1 MELRDI
7 EYFAV
12 VAEHRSIGRAAEALG
27 LSQPALS
34 KSLRRLERSVEA
46 KVVKRTPKGVE
57 LTSVGSALLAQV
69 RRLRLTLNDISREA
83 ADLSQGRAGHLR
95 IGTPGGFALDLVP
108 TACATLLKEAPKVTM
123 KITVGDRDAS
133 MMGLRNGELDLAI
146 TTIQAPRH
154 EDLGEEYLFDEE
166 FVVYVSANH
175 RLAKRKQ
182 LTLADLV
189 HERWAT
195 GFISGPPER
204 GLSQAFEDAGLPPPN
219 IAIETAFLPIRYH
232 LVAASDLLSFN
243 STRMVRYAA
252 ARFRIRELHVKDLA
266 YTRRVGVYYRKDAY
280 LSPAARRFIEIL
292 KATAKEISRESLNRR

>member
-1 MELRDI
+1 MGMVLRDI

-12 VAEHRSIGRAAEALG
+12 VAEHESIGRAAEALG

-34 KSLRRLERSVEA
+34 KSLRRLEASMDA

-69 RRLRLTLNDISREA
+69 HRLRLTLNDISREA

-95 IGTPGGFALDLVP
+95 VGTPGGFALDLVP
-108 TACATLLKEAPKVTM
+108 TACRALLKEAPKVTM
-123 KITVGDRDAS
+123 KITVSDRDAS
-133 MMGLRNGELDLAI
+133 LTGLSTGELDLAI
-146 TTIQAPRH
+146 ATIQAPRH
-154 EDLGEEYLFDEE
+154 EDLGEDYLFDEE
-166 FVVYVSANH
+166 FVVYVAANH

-182 LTLADLV
+182 WV
-189 HERWAT
+189 T
-195 GFISGPPER
+195 GFINGPPER
-204 GLSQAFEDAGLPPPN
+204 RLLQAYEDSGLPPPN

-243 STRMVRYAA
+243 SRRMVRYAA
-252 ARFRIRELHVKDLA
+252 ERLRIRELHVKDLA
-266 YTRRVGVYYRKDAY
+266 YTRRIGVIYRKDAY

-292 KATAKEISRESLNRR
+292 KTTAKEIAVEKR

>member
-1 MELRDI
+1 MGMELRDI
-7 EYFAV
+7 EYFAA
-12 VAEHRSIGRAAEALG
+12 VAVHGSISRAAEALG

-34 KSLRRLERSVEA
+34 KSLRRLEASIDA

-69 RRLRLTLNDISREA
+69 HRLRLTLNDISREA

-95 IGTPGGFALDLVP
+95 VGTPGGFALDLVP
-108 TACATLLKEAPKVTM
+108 TACDTLLKEAPKVTM
-123 KITVGDRDAS
+123 KIIVGDRDAS
-133 MMGLRNGELDLAI
+133 LTGLRTGELDLAI
-146 TTIQAPRH
+146 ITFQTPHH
-154 EDLGEEYLFDEE
+154 EDLGEEHLMDEE
-166 FVVYVSANH
+166 FVVYASANH

-189 HERWAT
+189 GERWTT
-195 GFISGPPER
+195 GFVNGPPER
-204 GLSQAFEDAGLPPPN
+204 RLSQVFEDSGLPPPN

-243 STRMVRYAA
+243 SRRMVRYAA
-252 ARFRIRELHVKDLA
+252 ARLRIRELHVKELA
-266 YTRRVGVYYRKDAY
+266 YTRRVGVYYRQDAY

-292 KATAKEISRESLNRR
+292 KTKAKEIAREP